1 MSNTRPLAEGMNA
14 LDRED
19 EALGIVESL
28 TGGAPI
34 ARDHYLQVRLLT
46 ARCKTCGAKL
56 CDEEME
62 WHEQERE
69 RQNYTRPRCFI
80 CLDDLAALQAYEAIY
95 EPINEAVSL
104 M

>member
-1 MSNTRPLAEGMNA
+1 MSNTRPLAEGLNA

-28 TGGAPI
+28 TGGVPI

-46 ARCKTCGAKL
+46 ARCETCGAKL
-56 CDEEME
+56 CDEEIE
-62 WHEQERE
+62 WQTANGEPG
-69 RQNYTRPRCFI
+69 NGRCFV